1 MPLFSL
7 SMKHCLNEIMN
18 VYVIHQTSVEA
29 YLNMYATQSR
39 YLKTMLFES
48 KLHDQNEIIINK
60 FYHTMSLNGPELMG
74 QAVNKIGEVFSETNL
89 QDDEKT
95 DFANAQAMVRRSLD
109 ISMKEFKEWLDIK
122 ANKNLVVKF

>member
-1 MPLFSL
+1 
-7 SMKHCLNEIMN
+7 
-18 VYVIHQTSVEA
+18 
-29 YLNMYATQSR
+29 MYATQSR

-60 FYHTMSLNGPELMG
+60 FYHVMSLNGPELMG